1 MINYIIFT
9 INTIKTH
16 FNNENNYQKN
26 DLFKFNLGFFKNTII
41 MKFYKIT
48 DAY

>member
-26 DLFKFNLGFFKNTII
+26 DLFKFNLGFFKNTIN
-41 MKFYKIT
+41 YEVL
-48 DAY
+48 